1 TWPQVTAEN
10 LHFFLPKTYI
20 FKLPLT
26 QLFHHKLQVFI
37 GHYPTLQKPLEQK
50 KKNYKPLEKF
60 ETK

>member
-1 TWPQVTAEN
+1 MHEINV
-10 LHFFLPKTYI
+10 
-20 FKLPLT
+20 